1 MNFKDLRDFLDYLE
15 QRGELKRITHPIDP
29 HYEMTEISDRTLRA
43 KGPALL
49 FENPLGYDFPV
60 LTNLFGTP
68 ERVAMGMGRQQVQE
82 LRDVGQWLAYLKE
95 PEPPRGLKELIEKLP
110 VFKQVLNMPVKR
122 LRRAPCQEIVWQGDT
137 VDLDKIPVMSCW
149 PDDVA
154 PLLTWGLTIT
164 RGPHKKR
171 QNLGIYRQQK
181 IARNKVIMRWL
192 AHRGGA
198 LDLRDWMEKHP
209 GEPFPVSVA
218 FGADPATILGAVT
231 PVPDTLSEYAF
242 AGLLRGSRTEVV
254 KSISNDLEVPASA
267 EIVLEGYIDPNEFAD
282 EGPYGDHTGYY
293 NEVERHHVFTVT
305 HVTMRNKPIYHSTY
319 TGRPPDEPAVLGV
332 ALNEVF
338 VPILQKQFPEI
349 ADFYLPPE
357 GCSYRMAIVTLKKQY
372 PGHAKRVM
380 LGVWSFLRQ
389 FMYTKFVIVCDEQ
402 VNARDWPQVIAAMVN
417 HMSPLRDTLFI
428 EHTPIDSLDFASP
441 VVGLGSKIGLDATV
455 KWPAELVLSNY
466 DQSDKTT
473 ELSLEAL
480 KACLSDEAD
489 VLDVAL
495 PEAANGKLVLLL
507 INKQEAGQ
515 AQQLLQRVVDK
526 LNGDSPL
533 KFVILCDDD
542 VNIHDWNDV
551 IWAMTTRMDPAR
563 DSLRIVG
570 QDLICFDA
578 TNKLPD
584 EVEREWGTPIRKDP
598 KLVAKIDSLWDELG
612 IV

>member
-122 LRRAPCQEIVWQGDT
+122 LRRAPCQEIVWQGDA

-402 VNARDWPQVIAAMVN
+402 VNARDWPHVIAAMVN

-455 KWPAELVLSNY
+455 KWPAELVLSNS